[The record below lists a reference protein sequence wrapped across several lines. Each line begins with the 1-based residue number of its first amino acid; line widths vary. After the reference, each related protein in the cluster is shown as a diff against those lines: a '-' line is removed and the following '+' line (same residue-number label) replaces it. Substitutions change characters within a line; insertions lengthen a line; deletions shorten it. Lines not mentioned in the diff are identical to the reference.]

1 MKMRYVA
8 DDGIEFETE
17 KECLEHECLLA
28 DIESSFIMY
37 DERFNKLSSENY
49 ESCHYVSVLRR
60 ALDVGKYLYNQY
72 GIGMNPDDMT
82 EDGFYIYDDDGCF
95 KSVSELFRYH
105 CEQAKRFQRIKKK
118 LLVLSGKEDL

>member
-1 MKMRYVA
+1 MRYVA
-8 DDGIEFETE
+8 DDGTEFETE
-17 KECLEHECLLA
+17 KECLEHESLIA

-60 ALDVGKYLYNQY
+60 ASDVSEYLYNQY
-72 GIGMNPDDMT
+72 GFGMYRDDMA

>member
-1 MKMRYVA
+1 MRYVA
-8 DDGIEFETE
+8 DDGAEFETE

-60 ALDVGKYLYNQY
+60 ALDVSEYLYNQY
-72 GIGMNPDDMT
+72 GFGMHRDDIT

>member
-1 MKMRYVA
+1 MRYVA
-8 DDGIEFETE
+8 DDGTEFETE

-60 ALDVGKYLYNQY
+60 ALDVSEYLYSHYGLGMNRDDIDKEGIYLYN
-72 GIGMNPDDMT
+72 
-82 EDGFYIYDDDGCF
+82 DDGRF
-95 KSVSELFRYH
+95 QLVDELFCYH
-105 CEQAKRFQRIKKK
+105 CEQARRLQRIRKK
-118 LLVLSGKEDL
+118 LLVLAGREDL

>member
-1 MKMRYVA
+1 MKYVA
-8 DDGIEFETE
+8 DDGTEFETE
-17 KECLEHECLLA
+17 KECLEYESLIT

-49 ESCHYVSVLRR
+49 EFCHYVSVLRK
-60 ALDVGKYLYNQY
+60 ASDVSEYLYNQY
-72 GIGMNPDDMT
+72 GFGMHRDDMAK
-82 EDGFYIYDDDGCF
+82 DDFYIYDDDGCF

-105 CEQAKRFQRIKKK
+105 CEQAKRFQRIKRK

>member
-1 MKMRYVA
+1 MKYVA
-8 DDGIEFETE
+8 DDGTEFKTE

-28 DIESSFIMY
+28 YIESSFIMY

-60 ALDVGKYLYNQY
+60 ALDVSEYLYNQY
-72 GIGMNPDDMT
+72 GFGMSRDDIT

-95 KSVSELFRYH
+95 KSVNELFRYH

>member
-1 MKMRYVA
+1 MRYVA
-8 DDGIEFETE
+8 DDGTEFETE
-17 KECLEHECLLA
+17 KECMEYECLLA
-28 DIESSFIMY
+28 DIESSFIIY

-60 ALDVGKYLYNQY
+60 ALDVSEYLYSQY
-72 GIGMNPDDMT
+72 GLGMCHDDIT

>member
-1 MKMRYVA
+1 MRYVA
-8 DDGIEFETE
+8 DDGTEFETE

-60 ALDVGKYLYNQY
+60 ALDVSEYLYNQY
-72 GIGMNPDDMT
+72 GFGMYRDDMT

>member
-1 MKMRYVA
+1 MRYVA
-8 DDGIEFETE
+8 DDGTEFETE
-17 KECLEHECLLA
+17 KECLEHECLIA

-60 ALDVGKYLYNQY
+60 ALDVSEYLYNQY
-72 GIGMNPDDMT
+72 GFGMDCNSIT
-82 EDGFYIYDDDGCF
+82 KEGIYLYDDDGRF
-95 KSVSELFRYH
+95 KYVDDLFRYH
-105 CEQAKRFQRIKKK
+105 CEQAHRLQRVRKR

>member
-1 MKMRYVA
+1 MRYVA
-8 DDGIEFETE
+8 DDGTEFETE

-49 ESCHYVSVLRR
+49 KSCHYVSVLRR
-60 ALDVGKYLYNQY
+60 ALDVSEYLYNQY
-72 GIGMNPDDMT
+72 GFGMCDDMT

-95 KSVSELFRYH
+95 KSVSKLFCYH

>member
-1 MKMRYVA
+1 MRYVA
-8 DDGIEFETE
+8 DDGTEFETE

-60 ALDVGKYLYNQY
+60 ALDVSEYLYSQY
-72 GIGMNPDDMT
+72 GLGMYRDDIT
-82 EDGFYIYDDDGCF
+82 EDGFYIYDDNGCF

>member
-1 MKMRYVA
+1 MRYVA
-8 DDGIEFETE
+8 DDGTEFETE
-17 KECLEHECLLA
+17 KECKEYECLLA

-60 ALDVGKYLYNQY
+60 ASDVSEYLYNQY
-72 GIGMNPDDMT
+72 GLGMSRDDIT

-95 KSVSELFRYH
+95 KSVNELFRYH